1 MELAPLLF
9 TVTILL
15 VGVWLIFIVRSYLN
29 KAQGA
34 RESERVPLRQAQSSG
49 MTARQRLNRVRA
61 NVPRKQAD
69 PWASFTAKTI
79 SDAFKSFSRDE
90 TDSGFDSSL
99 VNEAF
104 EKFMKG
110 M

>member
-1 MELAPLLF
+1 MELAPLIFSITL
-9 TVTILL
+9 LL
-15 VGVWLIFIVRSYLN
+15 VGVWLILLVRNYLR
-29 KAQGA
+29 KAQAA
-34 RESERVPLRQAQSSG
+34 RESDGGTLREAQSIS

-61 NVPRKQAD
+61 SVPRKQAD
-69 PWASFTAKTI
+69 PWESITPSTI
-79 SDAFKSFSRDE
+79 SDAFKNFFRDE
-90 TDSGFDSSL
+90 NDSGFDSSL